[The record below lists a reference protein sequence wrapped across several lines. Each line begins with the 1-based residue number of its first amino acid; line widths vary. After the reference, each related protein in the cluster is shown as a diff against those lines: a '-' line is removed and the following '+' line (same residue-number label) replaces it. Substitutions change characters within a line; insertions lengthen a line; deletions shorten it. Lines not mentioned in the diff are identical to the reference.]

1 MDARARHGRG
11 MRGNHHVSR
20 RLSHRGLVQQRI
32 HGTRPDHFGA
42 ADEIWIT
49 SATKEVMPVTRL
61 DGQAVGTGK
70 PGPIYKRIHGLY
82 QDYKRTIMRR
92 G

>member
-1 MDARARHGRG
+1 M
-11 MRGNHHVSR
+11 
-20 RLSHRGLVQQRI
+20 
-32 HGTRPDHFGA
+32 
-42 ADEIWIT
+42 
-49 SATKEVMPVTRL
+49 

-82 QDYKRTIMRR
+82 QDYKRAIMRR